1 MTSSSADRES
11 RSGTDSVGSGVSG
24 VTGATGVTGV
34 TEEVQVGRTSTFG
47 CSGCPE
53 RTAINASRRSCV
65 CRCCSASCFWR
76 SEISFRYPRI
86 SGWLSGSVANRLRW
100 TGRTGDT
107 PCKGLDITLA
117 ICGDGR
123 TTCMACGEAAGIC
136 SGESGTSA
144 IRWGEL
150 ACGGLYRET
159 TVACKFERST
169 F

>member
-86 SGWLSGSVANRLRW
+86 SGWLSGSVANRL
-100 TGRTGDT
+100 
-107 PCKGLDITLA
+107 GLAEQGTLPA
-117 ICGDGR
+117 KDWISLSQSVETVELHVWLAGKLLASALVNLVPQLSDG
-123 TTCMACGEAAGIC
+123 
-136 SGESGTSA
+136 
-144 IRWGEL
+144 
-150 ACGGLYRET
+150 
-159 TVACKFERST
+159 VN
-169 F
+169 